1 MNGRNAL
8 QEELMTTIK
17 LTIEYDGS
25 RYPGFSTKKKS
36 TSIESKLTLAIR
48 DVTGQSTQLFAAV
61 KTEPGVHAVHQIVSK
76 KLYLYLPDCHR
87 SCRSIIFP
95 SVHLCCNRVS

>member
-17 LTIEYDGS
+17 LTIEYDGT

-36 TSIESKLTLAIR
+36 ASIESKLALAIR
-48 DVTGQSTQLFAAV
+48 DVTEQSTQLF
-61 KTEPGVHAVHQIVSK
+61 
-76 KLYLYLPDCHR
+76 C
-87 SCRSIIFP
+87 CRKDG
-95 SVHLCCNRVS
+95 NRVFTQHIRL

>member
-36 TSIESKLTLAIR
+36 ASIESKLTLAIR
-48 DVTGQSTQLFAAV
+48 EATIEMRRRALD
-61 KTEPGVHAVHQIVSK
+61 
-76 KLYLYLPDCHR
+76 LPED
-87 SCRSIIFP
+87 SLDKS
-95 SVHLCCNRVS
+95 

>member
-1 MNGRNAL
+1 
-8 QEELMTTIK
+8 MTTIK

-48 DVTGQSTQLFAAV
+48 EATIEMRRRALD
-61 KTEPGVHAVHQIVSK
+61 
-76 KLYLYLPDCHR
+76 LPED
-87 SCRSIIFP
+87 SLDKS
-95 SVHLCCNRVS
+95 